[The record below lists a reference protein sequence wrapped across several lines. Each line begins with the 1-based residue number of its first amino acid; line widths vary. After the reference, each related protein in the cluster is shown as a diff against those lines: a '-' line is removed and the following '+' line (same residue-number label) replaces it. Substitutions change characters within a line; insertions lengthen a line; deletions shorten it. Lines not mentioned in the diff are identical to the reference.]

1 MSKLKNL
8 AKNILS
14 LAGTL
19 ALSACARAPG
29 VEYRED
35 VPGITTEIRRNFP
48 IESTSPLESKTL
60 EFTFY
65 MDEAHNIEDPSLELL
80 NGNQADV
87 KVDSS
92 AYRDPCTV
100 EVLSKFG
107 KVLYKNNFAPSFMIL
122 SDPPIMQDYSQVSL
136 RVPFSKDARYVAV
149 YHNGRR
155 KAKVN
160 IPRIIKE

>member
-1 MSKLKNL
+1 MMRLKNL
-8 AKNILS
+8 AKNALL

-19 ALSACARAPG
+19 AFSACARAPG

-35 VPGITTEIRRNFP
+35 VPGIISEIRRNFP
-48 IESTSPLESKTL
+48 SESNSPLEEKTL
-60 EFTFY
+60 EFSFF

-80 NGNQADV
+80 NGNRADV

-100 EVLSKFG
+100 KVLTKFG
-107 KVLYKNNFAPSFMIL
+107 KVVYKNYFAPSFMIL
-122 SDPPIMQDYSQVSL
+122 SDPPIEQDYSQVLL
-136 RVPFSKDARYVAV
+136 RVPFLKDARYVAV

-160 IPRIIKE
+160 IPRIIKK